1 MNRWA
6 GYKNPVTE
14 NVQRNAMASPGC
26 ITAAAFRE
34 GAQTVAAS
42 LERLPGANDCWKWC
56 TRSTNAFDA
65 SAVQTQEQRA
75 DSMRKVD
82 IVELLGPGRV
92 HLYAPSQAFATLK
105 APGLTTGCGN
115 DRGQ

>member
-6 GYKNPVTE
+6 GYDGPVTE
-14 NVQRNAMASPGC
+14 NVQPNAMASPGC

-34 GAQTVAAS
+34 GAQAVAAS

-65 SAVQTQEQRA
+65 SAVQTQEQTA
-75 DSMRKVD
+75 DSMHHVD
-82 IVELLGPGRV
+82 IVELLGPGRIQ
-92 HLYAPSQAFATLK
+92 LYAPSQASATLE
-105 APGLTTGCGN
+105 APGLTTGCGK